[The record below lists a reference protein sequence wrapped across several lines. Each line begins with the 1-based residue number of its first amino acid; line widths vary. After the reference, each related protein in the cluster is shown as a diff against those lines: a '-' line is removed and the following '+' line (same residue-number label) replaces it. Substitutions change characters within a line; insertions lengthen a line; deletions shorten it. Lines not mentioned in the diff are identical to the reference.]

1 MRGKKLSLLMT
12 ALLLFGVNAVWAA
25 QAKAPSK
32 TPKAKEAKTEAKIH
46 QTTGTISS
54 LTSTSL
60 VLSHKRLKVKATET
74 TFVLNPK
81 TKKEGHLEK
90 GAKATVFYRVE
101 NDEKVATKVTVHE
114 PKPPAKPG
122 AKKAKTS

>member
-1 MRGKKLSLLMT
+1 MKGKKVSLLMT
-12 ALLLFGVNAVWAA
+12 ALLLFGANAVWAA

-32 TPKAKEAKTEAKIH
+32 TPKAKETKTEAKIH
-46 QTTGTISS
+46 QATGTISS
-54 LTSTSL
+54 VTNTSL
-60 VLSHKRLKVKATET
+60 VLSHKVLKVKEKET
-74 TFVLNPK
+74 TFVLYPK

-101 NDEKVATKVTVHE
+101 KNENVATRVKVHE
-114 PKPPAKPG
+114 AKPAAKPG